1 MQARAC
7 TAHAGIKQPQMYS
20 HANAQ
25 TGASSHEDMS
35 SHEYMSR
42 HEDMS
47 SHEDM
52 SMAEECRVTLVS
64 RPCGLERVGGGVGV
78 GTPWVANHADA
89 KGPYGVASGR
99 V

>member
-52 SMAEECRVTLVS
+52 SMAEECRVTRLAAMD
-64 RPCGLERVGGGVGV
+64 PQKTCGWGRRRGHSVGGQ
-78 GTPWVANHADA
+78 
-89 KGPYGVASGR
+89 SR
-99 V
+99 RR